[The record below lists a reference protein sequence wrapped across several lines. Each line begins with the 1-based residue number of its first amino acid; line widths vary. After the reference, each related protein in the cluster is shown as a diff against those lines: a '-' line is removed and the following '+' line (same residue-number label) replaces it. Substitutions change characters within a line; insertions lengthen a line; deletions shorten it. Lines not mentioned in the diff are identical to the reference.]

1 MLKRAFDILFSAAG
15 LILASPLYVL
25 IAFVLVVT
33 DGFPILFSQD
43 RVGQHGRR
51 FRIYKFRTMTVQKAS
66 DSFEPGQ
73 QSRVT
78 RVGRLLRKTKLDEL
92 PQLWNV
98 FVGDMS
104 FVGPRPEVPD
114 WVATYPDRWA
124 AVHTVR
130 PGITDPAAIE
140 YRNEEELLAAAQD
153 ATLAY
158 RDVILP
164 RKLDMYEAYVSSRTF
179 LGDLRILVKTLA
191 VVVTR

>member
-1 MLKRAFDILFSAAG
+1 
-15 LILASPLYVL
+15 
-25 IAFVLVVT
+25 
-33 DGFPILFSQD
+33 
-43 RVGQHGRR
+43 
-51 FRIYKFRTMTVQKAS
+51 MTS
-66 DSFEPGQ
+66 
-73 QSRVT
+73 
-78 RVGRLLRKTKLDEL
+78 VGRLLRKTKLDEL

-140 YRNEEELLAAAQD
+140 YRNEEDLLAAAQD

-179 LGDLRILVKTLA
+179 LGDLRILIKTLA
-191 VVVTR
+191 VVVAR